1 MRFAA
6 MANIFLLEDDKIL
19 SKGISI
25 ALKKDEHT
33 VTAVYGYLEALQQ
46 YQKQKYDLFLLDINL
61 PYENGYEVC
70 RKIKQVMPVPI
81 IFVTS
86 RDTNAD
92 ELKSIQVGGI
102 DFITK
107 PYDTLILL
115 EKIKRA
121 LQLSNPNNFR
131 ELVKKDC
138 TLDLHLSIL
147 KYQEQSI
154 ELTRNEFRI
163 LYYFFMNEDKVI
175 SKEELLEKLWNDKYY
190 LDENVLLVNMTRLK
204 KKMKEIGIVHLL
216 ENIRGKG
223 WKL

>member
-1 MRFAA
+1 MEKYK
-6 MANIFLLEDDKIL
+6 ILIIEDDPI
-19 SKGISI
+19 IQT
-25 ALKKDEHT
+25 E
-33 VTAVYGYLEALQQ
+33 LQV
-46 YQKQKYDLFLLDINL
+46 LLNG
-61 PYENGYEVC
+61 NGYEASAATDFTSVMQAV
-70 RKIKQVMPVPI
+70 KNTHPYLILMDIKLPQESGYSICSQIRRFSNEPI

-190 LDENVLLVNMTRLK
+190 IDENVLLVNMTRLK